1 MKSEMCAVMKI
12 RHHVMTGLVLAF
24 VPATSAMAQSD
35 DGGAE
40 DSDMGAANEIVVRAE
55 RLLGQLDVKQAPVLE
70 MNEEDILAV
79 GATSIADLL
88 DAISSQTGSS
98 RGRGQGGPPVMLV
111 NGIRIGS
118 FRELRSYP
126 PESVAK
132 VEVLPEEVAQR
143 FGYPPDR
150 RVVNIILK
158 SKYSSG
164 ELELQIEAP
173 DRGDYS
179 AHEQELT
186 WLRIRD
192 GGRLNINLE
201 ARNVSMLTEAERDVI
216 QSAGSVSDVSGD
228 PDPAEYRSLV
238 ADGLELEA
246 TVNYA
251 KAMLESGTSVSLNG
265 TYERS
270 EIRSLSGLNTVLLE
284 GPDGSQ
290 ALRTFGADQP
300 LARYSA
306 TDRFSAAASLT
317 RPLGGFQLT
326 ATSDAVIAD
335 NETRI
340 DRLVDTSGLVAAALA
355 GTLPID
361 GAIPPQAD
369 AGQDIASSKVMTS
382 INKVTLTGNLHD
394 LPAGELTTT
403 FDVGF
408 DWQRIESDD
417 TRSAI
422 AARLTR
428 SSLRSG
434 VNLVI
439 PLAEDGGAWGA
450 IGDLSLNLNAAVEDL
465 SDFGTLADW
474 SSGLTWRVTRGLTL
488 AATYFVN
495 QAAPGISD
503 LGNPEYVTLNVPTF
517 DFVTW
522 DTVLATVI
530 SGGNPDLLAETQHD
544 WKFSANWELPF
555 WKDTRLSAEYI
566 RNRSSDVTG
575 TFPALTEQVEAAF
588 PDRVTRDAAGQ
599 LITLDRRPVTYHSTR
614 AERLVFGLVTRGS
627 LGQPAPGAGAE
638 GQARRGPPGLPSRG
652 DDGRGRYF
660 LNLSHNIELTNK
672 VRIAQAGPLLDL
684 LNGDATST
692 TPVARHSS
700 SLEGGIFRGG
710 WGLRLSGRYTGAARI
725 EGSGLGGS
733 GDLHFGDLASFD
745 LRIFADLGRVLKKD
759 DGILKGLSLSLRAD
773 NLFDARRR
781 VTDGNGDVPLSYQPY
796 LIDPT
801 GRYLGVELR
810 KMF

>member
-1 MKSEMCAVMKI
+1 MKTRYQAI
-12 RHHVMTGLVLAF
+12 AGIALAF
-24 VPATSAMAQSD
+24 LPATYATAQSD
-35 DGGAE
+35 DGGAA
-40 DSDMGAANEIVVRAE
+40 DSDIAAGDEIVVRAE

-70 MNEEDILAV
+70 MNEHDILAV

-98 RGRGQGGPPVMLV
+98 RGRGQGGRPVMLV
-111 NGIRIGS
+111 NGLRIGS

-126 PESVAK
+126 PEAVAK

-158 SKYSSG
+158 DRYSSR
-164 ELELQIEAP
+164 ELELQGEAP
-173 DRGDYS
+173 ARGDYF

-192 GGRLNINLE
+192 GGRLNVNLE
-201 ARNVSMLTEAERDVI
+201 ARDVSMLTEAERGVI
-216 QSAGSVSDVSGD
+216 QNEGSVSDVAGD

-238 ADGLELEA
+238 ADSMELEA

-251 KAMLESGTSVSLNG
+251 KAILGSGTSISING

-270 EIRSLSGLNTVLLE
+270 ESRSLSGLNSVLLE
-284 GPDGSQ
+284 APDGSQ

-300 LARYSA
+300 LERDSA
-306 TDRFSAAASLT
+306 TDRFSAAASIS
-317 RPLGGFQLT
+317 RPLGSFQLT
-326 ATSDAVIAD
+326 ATSDATISD
-335 NETRI
+335 TKTRI
-340 DRLVDTSGLVAAALA
+340 DRRAETSGLVAAALA
-355 GTLPID
+355 GDLPID
-361 GAIPPQAD
+361 GAIPRLAD
-369 AGQDIASSKVMTS
+369 AGQDIATSKVGTSVNKMT
-382 INKVTLTGNLHD
+382 VAGNLLD
-394 LPAGELTTT
+394 LPAGELMTT

-408 DWQRIESDD
+408 DWQRIASDD
-417 TRSAI
+417 TGSAQG
-422 AARLTR
+422 ARLTR

-434 VNLVI
+434 VNLVLPI
-439 PLAEDGGAWGA
+439 AEQGGAWGA
-450 IGDLSLNLNAAVEDL
+450 IGDLSLNLNASLEDL
-465 SDFGTLADW
+465 SDFGTLTDW
-474 SSGLTWRVTRGLTL
+474 SSGLTWGVASNLTL

-495 QAAPGISD
+495 QAAPSISD
-503 LGNPEYVTLNVPTF
+503 LGNPEFVTLNVPTF
-517 DFVTW
+517 DFVTG
-522 DTVLATVI
+522 DTVLVTMI
-530 SGGNPDLLAETQHD
+530 SGGNSDLKAETQHD

-555 WKDTRLSAEYI
+555 WKDTRFSAEYI

-575 TFPALTEQVEAAF
+575 TFPALTEQVEMAF
-588 PDRVTRDAAGQ
+588 PDRVTRDATGQ
-599 LITLDRRPVTYHSTR
+599 LTVLDRRPVTYDSTR

-627 LGQPAPGAGAE
+627 FGQPAPAAGEE

-660 LNLSHNIELTNK
+660 LNLSHNIELANT
-672 VRIAQAGPLLDL
+672 VLIAQGGPLLDL
-684 LNGDATST
+684 VSGDATSS
-692 TPVARHSS
+692 TPLAPHSS

-710 WGLRLSGRYTGAARI
+710 WGLRLSGRYTGSARI
-725 EGSGLGGS
+725 NGSGAGGT
-733 GDLHFGDLASFD
+733 GDLRFGDLATFN
-745 LRIFADLGRVLKKD
+745 LRIFANMGQVLKRD
-759 DGILKGLSLSLRAD
+759 DSFLKGLRLSLRAD

-801 GRYLGVELR
+801 GRFLSVELR